1 MYAIECK
8 GLSKKFGKT
17 LALDHLD
24 LQIKENSIFGF
35 LGPNG
40 AGKTTT
46 IKLVCGLLRPTEG
59 SVTIQ
64 GKSVQREDARKIV
77 GYLPE
82 EPAFY
87 GWMNG
92 HEFLDY
98 IGMLFNISTQKRRE
112 RITELA
118 ELMQMED
125 ALAKR
130 ISKYSKGM
138 KQRLGI
144 MAALI
149 NDPSILILDEP
160 CADLDPLGRMR
171 ILESISKFGRTVF
184 FSSHILSDIEKVSDE
199 VGIIK
204 EGNLLIHSE
213 LETLKKMFIK
223 PIVEITFEKGV
234 SAFEKAVKESDWVD
248 DIYREGETLR
258 IFSKN
263 MEKSKRELPRL
274 IYETKSIV
282 TKYEF
287 VSPELEDIFK
297 KIIEDDQND

>member
-1 MYAIECK
+1 MHSIECK
-8 GLSKKFGKT
+8 GLTKQFGKT

-24 LQIKENSIFGF
+24 LKIKENSIFGF

-46 IKLVCGLLRPTEG
+46 IKLMCGLLKPTDG

-64 GKSVQREDARKIV
+64 GKNVLREDARKIV

-92 HEFLDY
+92 REFLDY
-98 IGMLFNISTQKRRE
+98 VGKLFKISAQDRKKR
-112 RITELA
+112 IKELS

-125 ALAKR
+125 ALTKR

-144 MAALI
+144 IAALI
-149 NDPSILILDEP
+149 NEPSILILDEP

-171 ILESISKFGRTVF
+171 ILESISQFERTVF
-184 FSSHILSDIEKVSDE
+184 FSSHILSDIERVSDE
-199 VGIIK
+199 VGIIHK
-204 EGNLLIHSE
+204 GRLLIQSE
-213 LETLKKMFIK
+213 LSTLKKMFIK
-223 PIVEITFEKGV
+223 PVIEVTVEEGLSILEKKV
-234 SAFEKAVKESDWVD
+234 LECNWVENIQKEGNS
-248 DIYREGETLR
+248 LR
-258 IFSKN
+258 ILSKDI
-263 MEKSKRELPRL
+263 EESKKEIPRL
-274 IYETKSIV
+274 IYESKAIV
-282 TKYEF
+282 TKYE
-287 VSPELEDIFK
+287 VLSPELEDIFK
-297 KIIEDDQND
+297 QIVEGKND

>member
-1 MYAIECK
+1 MYAIECR

-17 LALDHLD
+17 VALNQLD

-46 IKLVCGLLRPTEG
+46 IKLVCGLISPTEG
-59 SVTIQ
+59 SVEIQ

-98 IGMLFNISTQKRRE
+98 IGELFGISAQE
-112 RITELA
+112 RKKKITELA

-125 ALAKR
+125 ALTKR

-171 ILESISKFGRTVF
+171 ILESISKFDRTVF
-184 FSSHILSDIEKVSDE
+184 FSSHILSEIEKVADE

-204 EGNLLIHSE
+204 EGTLLVHSK
-213 LETLKKMFIK
+213 LETLRKMFIK
-223 PIVEITFEKGV
+223 PIVEITFEKGI
-234 SAFEKAVKESDWVD
+234 SAFEKAVRESNWTD
-248 DIYREGETLR
+248 DIYKEGETLR
-258 IFSKN
+258 IFSN
-263 MEKSKRELPRL
+263 DIEESKRELPRL

-287 VSPELEDIFK
+287 MSPELEDIFK
-297 KIIEDDQND
+297 KIVEDD